1 MGTKVGTKKLKLRS
15 VYRDMKR
22 RCYEK
27 NRPEYS
33 RYGGRGITVC
43 DKWLKSFDLF
53 YSWALRS
60 GYEPGLSIDRID
72 NNGNYEPDNCRW
84 ASRRTQMNNTSKN
97 RNIAINGVTY
107 TLSQWAEKYCIKPHT
122 VARRIERGMSP
133 EEALLKP
140 VERR

>member
-1 MGTKVGTKKLKLRS
+1 
-15 VYRDMKR
+15 MKR

-27 NRPEYS
+27 NRPEYP

-53 YSWALRS
+53 YAWALRS

-84 ASRRTQMNNTSKN
+84 ASRRTQQNNTSRN
-97 RNIAINGVTY
+97 RYLTLNGVTY
-107 TLSQWAEKYCIKPHT
+107 TLAQWAEKYCINYKT
-122 VARRIERGMSP
+122 FVRRIDRGMPP

-140 VERR
+140 IKRR